1 MYELH
6 EIFMS
11 LKKITDHQI
20 VVERFLVI
28 VTSFICKN
36 VVCMHLVRPTKI
48 TKEQNLNSYAFFLVD
63 WADNFTDFYLA
74 FFRR

>member
-1 MYELH
+1 
-6 EIFMS
+6 
-11 LKKITDHQI
+11 
-20 VVERFLVI
+20 
-28 VTSFICKN
+28 
-36 VVCMHLVRPTKI
+36 MHLVRPTKI